1 MVGPKKQDFWPWINK
16 LNGKK
21 MKKEKK
27 SVRQKIAKIV
37 PSKLIFDVKNGKHE
51 KNPKK

>member
-1 MVGPKKQDFWPWINK
+1 MERKWKKK
-16 LNGKK
+16 
-21 MKKEKK
+21 KK

>member
-1 MVGPKKQDFWPWINK
+1 MNQQTQWKKNEK
-16 LNGKK
+16 R
-21 MKKEKK
+21 KK

>member
-1 MVGPKKQDFWPWINK
+1 MNQQTQWK
-16 LNGKK
+16 KK

-51 KNPKK
+51 KKPLKSSLL